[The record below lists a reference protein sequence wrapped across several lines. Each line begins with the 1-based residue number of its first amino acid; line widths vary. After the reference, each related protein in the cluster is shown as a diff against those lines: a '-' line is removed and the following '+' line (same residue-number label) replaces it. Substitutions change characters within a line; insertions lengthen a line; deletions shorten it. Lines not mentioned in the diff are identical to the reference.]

1 MSTANIFR
9 VPITQIEGRL
19 DPEYYLGVYRHWH
32 EKFDA
37 CIYPT
42 ARLSQLQCTVF
53 QGVGRSIDAMSK
65 VTLLKVKNILSSG
78 AIDYSDTEQIS
89 SSEVPTHK
97 LLQKNDII
105 TPFIGQAIKLFK
117 FAIYEKIGDQLHAV
131 DNNTGVIRISDPR
144 LIPEFAHYFFQT
156 TLIQWQIKQLIGGG
170 GVPFIGSAAKRFR
183 VPLPPLNKQQ
193 EIIQLMREAY
203 AQKTQ
208 LESEAKALLDSV
220 DVVLYRHWGCSSPSL
235 PEGSLTQRI
244 FKVSISSIDDRLD
257 APANWTP
264 FDLRSPLHPS
274 IRLNKVAAINPSTDF
289 SNVGNDDTV
298 SFVPMDCVDEVW
310 GEVME
315 RHSRPYSESKGY
327 TEFQEGDVLWA
338 KITPCMQ
345 NGKSAIAQGLL
356 HQRGFG
362 STEFHVFRV
371 DAAQLDARYL
381 LAVLRLKYL
390 RQFAALFFGG
400 SAGHQRVDA
409 SFFQKL
415 AIPLPPLTVQ
425 QKIAT
430 EIEAL
435 KTQAQTLRQLAHATL
450 DQARQQVEKMILGE
464 SA

>member
-1 MSTANIFR
+1 MNETLIFR
-9 VPITQIEGRL
+9 VPLSQAEGRL
-19 DPEYYLGVYRHWH
+19 DPHFYQNTYKVLIERISTMPHQRLRDLCRFSKEIWDGESDFDHEFPYLEISEIDLSTAWFDTPKKIPIGDAPSRARMKIRHGDFLVSLTRPNRGAITRS
-32 EKFDA
+32 EKEHPPLFIASTGFAVLRDIA
-37 CIYPT
+37 IE
-42 ARLSQLQCTVF
+42 TVNPDYF
-53 QGVGRSIDAMSK
+53 FHALRSRIVLDQFEQR
-65 VTLLKVKNILSSG
+65 SSG
-78 AIDYSDTEQIS
+78 GNYPAITE
-89 SSEVPTHK
+89 EEMGRV
-97 LLQKNDII
+97 
-105 TPFIGQAIKLFK
+105 
-117 FAIYEKIGDQLHAV
+117 
-131 DNNTGVIRISDPR
+131 
-144 LIPEFAHYFFQT
+144 LIPLPASGTQEHIAGIMRQAH
-156 TLIQWQIKQLIGGG
+156 
-170 GVPFIGSAAKRFR
+170 
-183 VPLPPLNKQQ
+183 
-193 EIIQLMREAY
+193 
-203 AQKTQ
+203 AQKTR
-208 LESEAKALLDSV
+208 LESEAKALLENV
-220 DVVLYRHWGCSSPSL
+220 DAVLYRYWGCSSPSL

-244 FKVSISSIDDRLD
+244 FKVAISAIDDRLD
-257 APANWTP
+257 APANWAP
-264 FDLRSPLHPS
+264 FDLSSTLYPSVRLHQ
-274 IRLNKVAAINPSTDF
+274 VAAINPSTDF

-315 RHSRPYSESKGY
+315 QHSRPYGESKGY

-356 HQRGFG
+356 RQRGFG

-435 KTQAQTLRQLAHATL
+435 KTQAQTLRQQAQATL
-450 DQARQQVEKMILGE
+450 DQAKQQVEKMILGE